1 MILFLIFVAIGII
14 SFILIDNN
22 HVSYDAQEIC
32 AEIFVVDIIVVI
44 ICIFLIIT
52 AQATANRDIKTNE
65 IKYQTLLKRLEVIS
79 SEYEDIS
86 KVEVIKDVGEWNEKV
101 ASIKYWTYNPWTSWF
116 NSKKLAD
123 SLEYIEY

>member
-1 MILFLIFVAIGII
+1 MILFLIFVAIGIM

-32 AEIFVVDIIVVI
+32 AEVFVIDSVVVI
-44 ICIFLIIT
+44 ICILLIIT

-65 IKYQTLLKRLEVIS
+65 IKYQTLIKRLEVIT
-79 SEYEDIS
+79 SEYEDVS
-86 KVEVIKDVGEWNEKV
+86 KAEVIKDIGEWNEKV
-101 ASIKYWTYNPWTSWF
+101 MSTKYRTYNPWTSWF